1 MVKTYVLFLSLVF
14 NWLEISIVLQID
26 FSFYLV
32 TSIFFA
38 TSNNRAITDPTTQY
52 VLFFFSSFFDL
63 SDIEYIDTMYIILYY
78 NFDYYTIDFN
88 AINTNET
95 KVYMHYT
102 NCKRWCVDDP

>member
-1 MVKTYVLFLSLVF
+1 MVKTYVIFLSPVF
-14 NWLEISIVLQID
+14 NRFEISIVLQID

-32 TSIFFA
+32 TSIFFT
-38 TSNNRAITDPTTQY
+38 TSNDRVSIDLTTLY

-63 SDIEYIDTMYIILYY
+63 SDVEYIDAMYIILYY

-95 KVYMHYT
+95 KVYTRYT
-102 NCKRWCVDDP
+102 NYKR